1 MSSIPRPDDVR
12 RYSDELRR
20 LYAKGDHAPP
30 APVPASSPA
39 PAPAAAP
46 APDPRV
52 IDAPTETAIPTVPT
66 DGNLPAAPPFGDEQ
80 AGTAQTSD
88 TAPADEEAD
97 VGFLVVRLTSARGTI
112 PIVGATVTVYR
123 ADEDGDRLFYIGQTD
138 ENGESPVWSLPT
150 KRRELSLEPGN
161 AAPFTDYVV
170 QANAAGYAVFFSE
183 GVSIFGGV
191 QTIQRLPMQPLP
203 DSADATT
210 ATRFVTR
217 SKAPLPELY

>member
-1 MSSIPRPDDVR
+1 MSSTPRPDDVR

-30 APVPASSPA
+30 PPTPAPVSVPA
-39 PAPAAAP
+39 PAPHVVA
-46 APDPRV
+46 
-52 IDAPTETAIPTVPT
+52 APTETAATNSQPDVS
-66 DGNLPAAPPFGDEQ
+66 LPASPPFGDEQ

-88 TAPADEEAD
+88 TVPADEGAD

-161 AAPFTDYVV
+161 DTPFTDYVV